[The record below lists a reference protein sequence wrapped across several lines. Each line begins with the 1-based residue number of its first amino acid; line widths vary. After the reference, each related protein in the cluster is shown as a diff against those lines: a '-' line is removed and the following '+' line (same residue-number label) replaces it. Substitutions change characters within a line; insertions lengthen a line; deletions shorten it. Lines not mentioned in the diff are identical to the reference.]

1 LIAAIKRPVRRL
13 APPLRNLKGTTHM
26 TDITNI
32 PASSKRIFSRRATTI
47 ALATT
52 ALAVAAFGRPSSAR
66 AEEKIVAISFPN
78 ASIIG
83 AVVTEIEAAKAKG
96 AAMGYKVVVDDPGT
110 DLNKQ
115 INTIKTWTE
124 QKVSVIV
131 CNTLQPAA
139 FESVAKQARAAGV
152 KWITYGQKIDN
163 QDATVG
169 YAQYHDGRAL
179 GEYAGSWIT
188 DKQGGKAKVVILGY
202 QKGVWGQQRGSGIK
216 EGLLA
221 KAPNAEIVAEQD
233 AISPTE
239 GLNVTR
245 SILEAHPD
253 ANVILGVEDPA
264 TEGAYKAWIAAGKDK
279 ADPNGFIGGM
289 DGTAPALKLLRAGGT
304 VYRASMA
311 IPLVAVGEAMVTTG
325 DALLKGT
332 NDGDHIVPLELV
344 TEKSPKAEEYLKQQG
359 EK

>member
-1 LIAAIKRPVRRL
+1 MHTNDSIKSKRWAISSMGMVAGFVLSAFVVAQP
-13 APPLRNLKGTTHM
+13 T
-26 TDITNI
+26 
-32 PASSKRIFSRRATTI
+32 PASAD
-47 ALATT
+47 
-52 ALAVAAFGRPSSAR
+52 
-66 AEEKIVAISFPN
+66 EKVIGISFPN

-83 AVVTEIEAAKAKG
+83 AVVTEIEAAKKKG
-96 AAMGYKVVVDDPGT
+96 AEMGYKIVVDDPGT

-124 QKVSVIV
+124 QRVGAMVV
-131 CNTLQPAA
+131 NTMQPAA
-139 FESVAKQARAAGV
+139 FESVAKQARAGGI
-152 KWITYGQKIDN
+152 KWITYGQKIEN

-179 GEYAGSWIT
+179 GEYAGQWIS
-188 DKQGGKAKVVILGY
+188 DKLGGKAKVVILGY

-216 EGLLA
+216 DGVRA

-279 ADPNGFIGGM
+279 SDPNAFIGGM
-289 DGTAPALKLLRAGGT
+289 DGTVPALKLLKEGGT

-311 IPLVAVGEAMVTTG
+311 IPLIAVGEAMVTTS
-325 DALLKGT
+325 DDLIKGK

-344 TEKSPKAEEYLKQQG
+344 TEKSPKAEEYLRQQG

>member
-1 LIAAIKRPVRRL
+1 MRESILETRWPTRQRW
-13 APPLRNLKGTTHM
+13 
-26 TDITNI
+26 
-32 PASSKRIFSRRATTI
+32 SRRFRTVAFASWVLAVSTTAPTQL
-47 ALATT
+47 ALAN
-52 ALAVAAFGRPSSAR
+52 
-66 AEEKIVAISFPN
+66 EKVIGISFPN

-83 AVVTEIEAAKAKG
+83 AVVTEIEAAKKKG
-96 AAMGYKVVVDDPGT
+96 AEMGYKVVVDDPGT

-124 QKVSVIV
+124 QKVGAMVV
-131 CNTLQPAA
+131 NTLQPAA
-139 FESVAKQARAAGV
+139 FESVAKQARASGI
-152 KWITYGQKIDN
+152 KWITYGQKIEN

-169 YAQYHDGRAL
+169 YAQYHDGRTL
-179 GEYAGSWIT
+179 GEYAGQWIT
-188 DKQGGKAKVVILGY
+188 DKLGGKARVVILGY
-202 QKGVWGQQRGSGIK
+202 QKGVWGQQRGGGIK
-216 EGLLA
+216 DGVMA

-253 ANVILGVEDPA
+253 VNVILGVEDPA

-279 ADPNGFIGGM
+279 SDPHAFIGGM
-289 DGTAPALKLLRAGGT
+289 DGTVPALKLLKEGGT

-311 IPLVAVGEAMVTTG
+311 IPLVAVGEAMVTKSDDLIQG
-325 DALLKGT
+325 K

-344 TEKSPKAEEYLKQQG
+344 TEKSPKAEQYLQQQG